1 MFSFLNINV
10 PSTVLTLA
18 TWKAYTWL
26 FVPFNGLLLKRLY
39 RGFLKPGG
47 KPGRGDRVSVFDT
60 MTKLSPLTI
69 QIATIIYDMEKLQAA
84 LLEDRSAARLPIMR
98 QQIGQLSSRLSQL

>member
-1 MFSFLNINV
+1 M
-10 PSTVLTLA
+10 
-18 TWKAYTWL
+18 
-26 FVPFNGLLLKRLY
+26 
-39 RGFLKPGG
+39 
-47 KPGRGDRVSVFDT
+47 SVFDT

-84 LLEDRSAARLPIMR
+84 LLEDRSTARLPIMR

>member
-1 MFSFLNINV
+1 M
-10 PSTVLTLA
+10 
-18 TWKAYTWL
+18 
-26 FVPFNGLLLKRLY
+26 
-39 RGFLKPGG
+39 
-47 KPGRGDRVSVFDT
+47 SVFDT

>member
-1 MFSFLNINV
+1 
-10 PSTVLTLA
+10 
-18 TWKAYTWL
+18 
-26 FVPFNGLLLKRLY
+26 
-39 RGFLKPGG
+39 
-47 KPGRGDRVSVFDT
+47 

-84 LLEDRSAARLPIMR
+84 LLEDRSAARLLIMR